1 MLLYHQGA
9 GQLQPHGEELYHRM
23 LFQTHL
29 SDSSLLMRVSSSAE
43 WLMIFTA
50 TRRLFHTPLV
60 QPRKHKQ
67 ASGQG

>member
-1 MLLYHQGA
+1 MVKG
-9 GQLQPHGEELYHRM
+9 LYHRM

-50 TRRLFHTPLV
+50 TRRLFHTPGADTQTQTSKRV
-60 QPRKHKQ
+60 SMK
-67 ASGQG
+67 A